1 MVIWGW
7 VTLKSAMAGREE
19 TVDDVQILE
28 FVAKSPDPVVT
39 TAEVAD
45 HFTFSNSGILKRL
58 HPLAE
63 SNLLGSKEAG
73 RTYVW
78 WITDQG
84 LENLEGKIAEDEFKS
99 RE

>member
-1 MVIWGW
+1 
-7 VTLKSAMAGREE
+7 MAGREE
-19 TVDDVQILE
+19 TVDDKQILE

-39 TAEVAD
+39 TAETAD
-45 HFTFSNSGILKRL
+45 QFGFSNSGILKRL
-58 HPLAE
+58 HPLAD

-84 LENLEGKIAEDEFKS
+84 CAYLDGEFSANNLED
-99 RE
+99 